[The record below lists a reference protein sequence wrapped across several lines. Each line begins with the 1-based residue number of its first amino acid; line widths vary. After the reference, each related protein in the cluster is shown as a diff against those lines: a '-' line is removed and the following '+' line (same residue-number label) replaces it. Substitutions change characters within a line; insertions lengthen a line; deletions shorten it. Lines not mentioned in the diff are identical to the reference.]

1 MELIEAIKTRRS
13 VRRFIDKSIDRKTVA
28 RLVETA
34 MWAPTWKNSQTAR
47 FHVIDDRNLIKKIGM
62 EAMPEF
68 NMKNSETA
76 PILVAL
82 SAVNKRSGYEKDG
95 TPSTIFGD
103 AYTHFD
109 LGCVAQT
116 FCLAAHDEG
125 IGTVMIGIY
134 DPIKVKE
141 MLNVPENEDVLILI
155 ACGYHE
161 GEVKAPLRKSV
172 DDVLRF
178 V

>member
-1 MELIEAIKTRRS
+1 MHILILT
-13 VRRFIDKSIDRKTVA
+13 
-28 RLVETA
+28 L
-34 MWAPTWKNSQTAR
+34 
-47 FHVIDDRNLIKKIGM
+47 
-62 EAMPEF
+62 
-68 NMKNSETA
+68 
-76 PILVAL
+76 
-82 SAVNKRSGYEKDG
+82 AVLLK
-95 TPSTIFGD
+95 
-103 AYTHFD
+103 HFV
-109 LGCVAQT
+109 L
-116 FCLAAHDEG
+116 LAHDEG